1 MIYLKR
7 ETSSPLG
14 TFGTLY
20 NDATPLCKT
29 CERPANDI
37 DHPCI
42 PAGVYSVQDYDSPT
56 KGDVWMVMDVPGRR
70 AIEIHPGN
78 FAIKDS
84 LGCILVGDSFGTLF
98 GLPAVLNSRST
109 FAMLKTTLPESFTM
123 VITDPP
129 NSKTL

>member
-20 NDATPLCKT
+20 NDDTPLCKT
-29 CERPANDI
+29 CERPAEG

-42 PAGVYSVQDYDSPT
+42 PAGTYTWEDFDSPHN
-56 KGDVWMVMDVPGRR
+56 GNDWLCQNPPAGRSM
-70 AIEIHPGN
+70 IEMHPAN
-78 FAIKDS
+78 VFTQL
-84 LGCILVGDSFGTLF
+84 LGCIAPGDSFGTLF